1 MEFIEYKH
9 SGIEI
14 QGYSNGGIAT
24 SIILP
29 NLDLVFDMGNTNS
42 AQIKFG
48 NLLVTHAHLD
58 HFSGVPYFISQR
70 SLQKLPPP
78 NIYVPQEIHSQVT
91 ELLKIYSKLEDFEY
105 KPNLVAFSP
114 GMVVELNRQFSFSA
128 FPTYHRVPSLGYTV
142 YESKNKLR
150 EEYRNFSQNE
160 ILNAKKEGYEI
171 SEINSSPIFSYSG
184 DTKIEYVLN
193 HDDVRKSKILFLECT
208 YIDDKKDILKAR
220 EWGHTHL
227 FEIAENAQA
236 FENEKLVLI
245 HFSPRYSYNYIKEQV
260 SKILPK
266 SLLDRVHLFLPNKK
280 KSK

>member
-48 NLLVTHAHLD
+48 KSISYSCTSLPFFWCTV
-58 HFSGVPYFISQR
+58 FYFTKIS
-70 SLQKLPPP
+70 SEITATKYYL
-78 NIYVPQEIHSQVT
+78 PQEIHSQVT

-128 FPTYHRVPSLGYTV
+128 FPTYHRVPSLGYGTATNQ
-142 YESKNKLR
+142 K
-150 EEYRNFSQNE
+150 
-160 ILNAKKEGYEI
+160 
-171 SEINSSPIFSYSG
+171 IN
-184 DTKIEYVLN
+184 
-193 HDDVRKSKILFLECT
+193 
-208 YIDDKKDILKAR
+208 
-220 EWGHTHL
+220 
-227 FEIAENAQA
+227 
-236 FENEKLVLI
+236 
-245 HFSPRYSYNYIKEQV
+245 
-260 SKILPK
+260 
-266 SLLDRVHLFLPNKK
+266 
-280 KSK
+280 